1 MRISFVTDDTSSRT
15 VLNYDLLKT
24 LKRTIF
30 KRLILLVFILLHTI
44 GVLGQGNVKSEA
56 GSKNGSPI
64 DNLPPYIKLVSGFGE
79 RPDWSHDG
87 RFILFLD
94 KPMGEVYELELATGI
109 IRPKTRHFNHY
120 GFTRAMYLS
129 NGDILLSGPNAL
141 FDPTDIEERDKARD
155 LTWLYVMDK
164 RGETPPVPLNTLCAE
179 GPAVSRNRMR
189 IAWTHRDR
197 QIPELGKNRAKLLM
211 AEIFY
216 DDGIPKLANERVVFD
231 SKQLPF
237 SLGHASLETQNLVP
251 PKDVKVTFAVYTIN
265 NGNNTDVYMV
275 DSETGEYRTITDS
288 PCCYDEPEGIFPDG
302 LHTLVEHGPSDKK
315 AWPLLDLYKLKLDG
329 SGEMQRLTHFT
340 DYKGYKANQGVI
352 SDDGKYLSFQIGKD
366 NTEPGVGFGFLIM
379 DLEEAAEHL
388 EDFKTYNE

>member
-1 MRISFVTDDTSSRT
+1 MT
-15 VLNYDLLKT
+15 VGQKY
-24 LKRTIF
+24 
-30 KRLILLVFILLHTI
+30 ILLLFLLFQVPGVFAQERIKPPTGFINANPADH
-44 GVLGQGNVKSEA
+44 
-56 GSKNGSPI
+56 
-64 DNLPPYIKLVSGFGE
+64 LPPYIKLVCGFGE

-87 RFILFLD
+87 RFILFID
-94 KPMGEVYELELATGI
+94 KPMGEVYEVELSTGI

-129 NGDILLSGPNAL
+129 NGDILLSGPKAL
-141 FDPTDIEERDKARD
+141 FDPTDNEERDKARD

-164 RGETPPVPLNTLCAE
+164 SGETPPVPLNTLCAE

-197 QIPELGKNRAKLLM
+197 QLPELGKNRAKLLM
-211 AEIFY
+211 AEIVY
-216 DDGIPKLANERVVFD
+216 NNGVPSLSGERVIFD

-237 SLGHASLETQNLVP
+237 SLGHASLETQSLVP
-251 PKDVKVTFAVYTIN
+251 PQDVKVTFAAYTIN

-275 DSETGEYRTITDS
+275 DSETGEYRTITNS

-302 LHTLVEHGPSDKK
+302 LHTLVEHGPSEKN

-329 SGEMQRLTHFT
+329 SGEMQRLTYFT

-352 SDDGKYLSFQIGKD
+352 SDDGKYLCFQIGKD

-379 DLEEAAEHL
+379 DLEEASHNLA
-388 EDFKTYNE
+388 DFKTFNE

>member
-1 MRISFVTDDTSSRT
+1 MGQK
-15 VLNYDLLKT
+15 Y
-24 LKRTIF
+24 
-30 KRLILLVFILLHTI
+30 ILLLFLLFQVPGVCAQDRLKPRTGFI
-44 GVLGQGNVKSEA
+44 NA
-56 GSKNGSPI
+56 SPI
-64 DNLPPYIKLVSGFGE
+64 DNLPPYINLVSGFGE

-94 KPMGEVYELELATGI
+94 KPMGEVYEMKLETGI

-129 NGDILLSGPNAL
+129 NGDILRSGTSAL
-141 FDPTDIEERDKARD
+141 FVPTDTEERNRARD

-164 RGETPPVPLNTLCAE
+164 NCETPPVPLNTLCAE

-197 QIPELGKNRAKLLM
+197 QLPELGENRAKLLM
-211 AEIFY
+211 AEIIY
-216 DDGIPKLANERVVFD
+216 QDGIPKLANERIIFD

-237 SLGHASLETQNLVP
+237 SLGHASLETQSLVP
-251 PKDVKVTFAVYTIN
+251 PEDVNVTFAVYTIN

-275 DSETGEYRTITDS
+275 NSKTGKYRTITNS

-302 LHTLVEHGPSDKK
+302 LHTLVEHGPSDKN

-329 SGEMQRLTHFT
+329 TGEMQRLTYFT

-379 DLEEAAEHL
+379 DLEEAGKHL